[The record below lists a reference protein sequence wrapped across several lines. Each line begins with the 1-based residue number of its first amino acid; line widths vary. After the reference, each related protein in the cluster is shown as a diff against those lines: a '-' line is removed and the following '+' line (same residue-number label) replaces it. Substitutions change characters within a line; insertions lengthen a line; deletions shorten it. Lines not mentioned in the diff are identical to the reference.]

1 MILYSAIPQQNV
13 RETER
18 QKRDERKQQN
28 YFIKLKQKQK
38 QSQNISLISGQF
50 NVNLL

>member
-28 YFIKLKQKQK
+28 YFIKLKQKQ
-38 QSQNISLISGQF
+38 SQNISLISEQF
-50 NVNLL
+50 NVKLL